1 MATITC
7 YVDNS
12 IVANAE
18 GNWVYFYSFLKGV
31 GEALPGIALTVA
43 TGGGSA
49 IALYGSAL
57 IYSTSSAGQARSEAL
72 NGGYTKTQALEYEAA
87 TGVKEA
93 AKVIAMEENRFRH
106 SRV

>member
-1 MATITC
+1 MATITS
-7 YVDNS
+7 YVDDS
-12 IVANAE
+12 IMANAE
-18 GNWVYFYSFLKGV
+18 GNWVYYYSALKGI
-31 GEALPGIALTVA
+31 GEALPGIALAVA

-49 IALYGSAL
+49 IALYGSAVL
-57 IYSTSSAGQARSEAL
+57 YATSSAGQARSEAL